1 MRNGQGVN
9 PDPPPSPF
17 VFDGV
22 VEQDPKDVVHHLG
35 YFLLLR
41 VLGVDVSEG
50 EHPVLPHRALQQ
62 AAGARHKGAYVSYTA
77 ARAPSS
83 QNTGIVGCR

>member
-1 MRNGQGVN
+1 MCDGKGVY

-17 VFDGV
+17 VFDSM

-35 YFLLLR
+35 YFLLLG

-50 EHPVLPHRALQQ
+50 EHPVLPHRALEQ
-62 AAGARHKGAYVSYTA
+62 AAGTQHNTTQTQTLYVSRA
-77 ARAPSS
+77 AA
-83 QNTGIVGCR
+83 

>member
-1 MRNGQGVN
+1 MQSFPEKCVSCSHLGVCDGQGVD

-17 VFDGV
+17 VFDSM

-35 YFLLLR
+35 YLLLLW

-62 AAGARHKGAYVSYTA
+62 AAGAQHKHCVRWA
-77 ARAPSS
+77 AA
-83 QNTGIVGCR
+83 